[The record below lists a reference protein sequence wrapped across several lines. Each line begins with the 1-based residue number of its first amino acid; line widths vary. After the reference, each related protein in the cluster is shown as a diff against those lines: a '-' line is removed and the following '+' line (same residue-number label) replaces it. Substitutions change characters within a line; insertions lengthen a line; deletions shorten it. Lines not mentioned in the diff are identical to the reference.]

1 MWSAEGM
8 RSWGPKI
15 ERVDREDA
23 ARLCGFSKAGEW
35 SRDGPL
41 CFGMDKQRGYRAQRG
56 GGKRPFFFSYVET
69 DKNSLNTSRCS
80 GLSNLKTPDFT
91 NATTYMRFNFLRFS
105 VLGVG
110 LLLL

>member
-1 MWSAEGM
+1 M
-8 RSWGPKI
+8 GPQN
-15 ERVDREDA
+15 RAGGQEDA

-35 SRDGPL
+35 SRRGPL
-41 CFGMDKQRGYRAQRG
+41 CFGVDQQRGCRVQRG
-56 GGKRPFFFSYVET
+56 GGERPFFFSYVET

-91 NATTYMRFNFLRFS
+91 NATTYMRFSFLRFS
-105 VLGVG
+105 VVGVG